1 MIGLSESQIS
11 KNADEKSLHKAFY
24 DLRKKCVHFQNKYK
38 TTLISYDDFE
48 ELQTKLLVN
57 TTVKT
62 EFSNSYTK
70 WLKED
75 NLQLLD
81 WYKNGRNM
89 NEIIN
94 SLGRTEGAIES
105 RILKLRLDQFQY
117 DFSEFVKDIATE
129 FKISKRLFRSRVDLI
144 LDRKRYLFLKENL
157 DN

>member
-1 MIGLSESQIS
+1 MIGLSQSQIS

-38 TTLISYDDFE
+38 TTLISFE

-94 SLGRTEGAIES
+94 SLGRTVGAIES
-105 RILKLRLDQFQY
+105 RILKLCLDQFQY
-117 DFSEFVKDIATE
+117 DFSEFVEATE